1 MKLHTVKIRVFGRV
15 QGVFFRYYTQV
26 EAQRL
31 SLKGW
36 VRNCRD
42 GSVETLLH
50 GPEDDIQAMIR
61 WLRQGPESAQVK
73 ELVVDDENEEQIL
86 LQTFEIRY

>member
-1 MKLHTVKIRVFGRV
+1 MAPHTVKIRVYGRV
-15 QGVFFRYYTQV
+15 QGVFFRYHTQV

-36 VRNCRD
+36 VRNCHD

-50 GPEDDIQAMIR
+50 GSEDDIRTMIS
-61 WLRQGPESAQVK
+61 WLRRGPESAQVK
-73 ELVVDDENEEQIL
+73 EIVVADNDEGQIL
-86 LQTFEIRY
+86 AQTFEVRY

>member
-1 MKLHTVKIRVFGRV
+1 MKTHTVKIRVYGRV
-15 QGVFFRYYTQV
+15 QGVFFRYHTQV

-50 GPEDDIQAMIR
+50 GSEHDVRTMIS
-61 WLRQGPESAQVK
+61 WLRRGPESAQVK
-73 ELVVDDENEEQIL
+73 EIVVADDNEEQIL
-86 LQTFEIRY
+86 PQTFEIRY

>member
-1 MKLHTVKIRVFGRV
+1 MTRCTVKIRVYGRV
-15 QGVFFRYYTQV
+15 QGVFFRYHTQL

-31 SLKGW
+31 GLNGW

-50 GPEDDIQAMIR
+50 GSEDDVGTMIN
-61 WLRQGPESAQVK
+61 WLHRGPDSAQVK
-73 ELVVDDENEEQIL
+73 EVVVDHADQDQIL
-86 LQTFEIRY
+86 LNAFEILY